1 MGLYLNPG
9 NEEFRNAAIHSKIYV
24 DKTEMIKFT
33 NSQLFGEHK
42 NICVSRP
49 RRFGKSMAANMLV
62 AYYSKGCDSKELFE
76 NFKIA
81 DDSSFKEHLNKYN
94 VIHLNI
100 QQFLGRTET
109 IHEML
114 ELLSRK
120 VTRELKREF
129 ADVTYYEE
137 DLVSVIEEIYAQTHS
152 FFVFII
158 DEWDCIFRVKGED
171 TEAQKLYLNFL
182 RDLLKNQPYCIL
194 AYMTGILPIK
204 KYGEHSAL
212 NMFDEYSMTNQR
224 ELAEFTGFTE
234 QEVQELCPQYDMSY
248 DKMKQWYDGYDLK
261 GIQIYNPRSV
271 VMSLSGHDFDSYWTK
286 TETYEALKKYIQ
298 MDMYNLKEL
307 VTRLIAG
314 SSIEINPDKFQN
326 DMTTFASA
334 DDVLTLLVHLGY
346 LTYDSDEA
354 GTKAALRAA
363 PILREA
369 GVTTR
374 VIRMEPYKDPDEF
387 IKNLGAEAFEERIRK
402 ARNSFMFGLEMLEK
416 GYDLNAPEGKTEFLR
431 EAARRLA
438 RFEEEIERDN
448 YIEAVAKTY
457 HVGYEELKKLVVK
470 VAVQSGMAAPAT
482 KPRQT
487 IRQETPKEDGHI
499 RSQKILLTWLIDR
512 EELFDQVS
520 RYVTPE
526 DFTVELYRKVAEL
539 LYEQHAKGE
548 LNPAQIMNYF
558 TEEEEHRAVAAL
570 FNTRIKELTTAGEQE
585 KAIKETILRVKE
597 YSIETATRN
606 LDPTDIQGLQR
617 LMNAKKAVQDLHKL
631 HISIN

>member
-234 QEVQELCPQYDMSY
+234 EEVQSLCVSYGMPYDR
-248 DKMKQWYDGYDLK
+248 MKQWYDGYDLK
-261 GIQIYNPRSV
+261 GVQIYNPRSV
-271 VMSLSGHDFDSYWTK
+271 VMSLLGHDFDSYWTK

-298 MDMYNLKEL
+298 MDMYHLKA
-307 VTRLIAG
+307 LITQLISG
-314 SSIEINPDKFQN
+314 SHIRINPDKFQN
-326 DMTTFASA
+326 DMSTFASV
-334 DDVLTLLVHLGY
+334 DDVFTLLVHLGY
-346 LTYDSDEA
+346 LTYDFENKTVSIPNQEVQ
-354 GTKAALRAA
+354 K
-363 PILREA
+363 
-369 GVTTR
+369 
-374 VIRMEPYKDPDEF
+374 EF
-387 IKNLGAEAFEERIRK
+387 INCIEDGGWEPVMDAI
-402 ARNSFMFGLEMLEK
+402 RNSETLLQATIDGKEEYVAEMIEQVHQENISILKYNDENSMSCVLSLA
-416 GYDLNAPEGKTEFLR
+416 YY
-431 EAARRLA
+431 AARKDYVMYRELA
-438 RFEEEIERDN
+438 GGKGFADIVFVPRKFRDVPA
-448 YIEAVAKTY
+448 IV
-457 HVGYEELKKLVVK
+457 VELKWDK
-470 VAVQSGMAAPAT
+470 SSDAA
-482 KPRQT
+482 
-487 IRQETPKEDGHI
+487 I
-499 RSQKILLTWLIDR
+499 
-512 EELFDQVS
+512 
-520 RYVTPE
+520 
-526 DFTVELYRKVAEL
+526 
-539 LYEQHAKGE
+539 
-548 LNPAQIMNYF
+548 AQIKKKQYMQSLKDYHGQVILAGINYDS
-558 TEEEEHRAVAAL
+558 TDSTKDDYKRHSC
-570 FNTRIKELTTAGEQE
+570 
-585 KAIKETILRVKE
+585 
-597 YSIETATRN
+597 SIEKIN
-606 LDPTDIQGLQR
+606 L
-617 LMNAKKAVQDLHKL
+617 
-631 HISIN
+631 

>member
-1 MGLYLNPG
+1 M
-9 NEEFRNAAIHSKIYV
+9 
-24 DKTEMIKFT
+24 
-33 NSQLFGEHK
+33 
-42 NICVSRP
+42 
-49 RRFGKSMAANMLV
+49 
-62 AYYSKGCDSKELFE
+62 AYYSDEL
-76 NFKIA
+76 
-81 DDSSFKEHLNKYN
+81 
-94 VIHLNI
+94 
-100 QQFLGRTET
+100 
-109 IHEML
+109 
-114 ELLSRK
+114 
-120 VTRELKREF
+120 
-129 ADVTYYEE
+129 
-137 DLVSVIEEIYAQTHS
+137 IEEIRSGNDIVDVISGYVRLTKKGSTYFGLCPFHNEKTPS
-152 FFVFII
+152 FSVSPNKQMYYCFGCGAGGNVITFLMEYENYTFPEALEVLANRIGVELPKQELSAEQKWASDKKARLLEANKEAAKYFYTLLRSERGSRAHEYFKNRGLSEKTLQKFGLGYSDKYSDDLYRYLRTKGYEDELLKDSGLVSI
-158 DEWDCIFRVKGED
+158 DEQRGGYDKFWNRAMFPIMDVRGKVIGFGGRVMGNGEP
-171 TEAQKLYLNFL
+171 KYLNS
-182 RDLLKNQPYCIL
+182 RETIL
-194 AYMTGILPIK
+194 FDKGRNLYGLNYAKRSRSNVIILCEGYMDVISL
-204 KYGEHSAL
+204 HQA
-212 NMFDEYSMTNQR
+212 
-224 ELAEFTGFTE
+224 GFTNAVASLGTALTAGHAALIKRYVN
-234 QEVQELCPQYDMSY
+234 EV
-248 DKMKQWYDGYDLK
+248 
-261 GIQIYNPRSV
+261 
-271 VMSLSGHDFDSYWTK
+271 
-286 TETYEALKKYIQ
+286 
-298 MDMYNLKEL
+298 
-307 VTRLIAG
+307 
-314 SSIEINPDKFQN
+314 
-326 DMTTFASA
+326 
-334 DDVLTLLVHLGY
+334 Y

-416 GYDLNAPEGKTEFLR
+416 SYDLNAPEGKTEFLR